1 MQLFAAEYN
10 LDKSEKSRAA
20 ATKDAVFPIRTHRS
34 SEPRSQGIRPPL
46 PIPRKSARNGNMSA
60 STGLCG
66 PHFGHGQGPNSR
78 VHDEAGHSTPM
89 PANHPATPHPA
100 KTVSAEKV
108 TLFAVGKNG
117 EHFYFR
123 RILSNFGE

>member
-1 MQLFAAEYN
+1 
-10 LDKSEKSRAA
+10 
-20 ATKDAVFPIRTHRS
+20 
-34 SEPRSQGIRPPL
+34 
-46 PIPRKSARNGNMSA
+46 MSA
-60 STGLCG
+60 STGLCR
-66 PHFGHGQGPNSR
+66 PHFGHGQGPDPQ